1 MGSKIHVY
9 VISLVL
15 FFFDASGAQSNTFD
29 VRKYGARADARSDTS
44 KALLS
49 AWKEACAAVGSSKIM
64 IPKGTYLL
72 GVVDLKGPCKGA
84 MHLEVQG
91 TFIAP
96 TSPNAH
102 NKASWITFAYIDRLT
117 ISGGGTFDGRGEI
130 AWKQN
135 NCGQNPKCKSLPIS
149 LRFDFVTNSI
159 VRDVTSLDSKNFHVN
174 VMGSENVTFQH
185 FTVIAPGHSINTD
198 GIHIGRSK
206 RINIID
212 SDIIT
217 GDDCISIGDGSQQ
230 IRITKVRCGQG
241 HGISVGSLG
250 KYEKE
255 DPVVGIFVRNCT
267 VYDTDNGVRIKT
279 WPALHGGIASDMHFE
294 DIIMKNVSNP
304 ILIDQVYCPWNQCN
318 PKIPSKVKINNVSFK
333 NIQGSSTTPIAIRLN
348 CSSIVPCEKVELA
361 NINLKYIG
369 ADGPIKSLCANVK
382 PRLIG
387 QSIPPGC

>member
-1 MGSKIHVY
+1 
-9 VISLVL
+9 
-15 FFFDASGAQSNTFD
+15 
-29 VRKYGARADARSDTS
+29 
-44 KALLS
+44 
-49 AWKEACAAVGSSKIM
+49 
-64 IPKGTYLL
+64 
-72 GVVDLKGPCKGA
+72 
-84 MHLEVQG
+84 
-91 TFIAP
+91 
-96 TSPNAH
+96 
-102 NKASWITFAYIDRLT
+102 
-117 ISGGGTFDGRGEI
+117 
-130 AWKQN
+130 
-135 NCGQNPKCKSLPIS
+135 
-149 LRFDFVTNSI
+149 
-159 VRDVTSLDSKNFHVN
+159 
-174 VMGSENVTFQH
+174 MGSENVTFQH

-318 PKIPSKVKINNVSFK
+318 PKV
-333 NIQGSSTTPIAIRLN
+333 T
-348 CSSIVPCEKVELA
+348 
-361 NINLKYIG
+361 
-369 ADGPIKSLCANVK
+369 
-382 PRLIG
+382 
-387 QSIPPGC
+387 

>member
-1 MGSKIHVY
+1 MVPERTRGQI
-9 VISLVL
+9 L
-15 FFFDASGAQSNTFD
+15 
-29 VRKYGARADARSDTS
+29 
-44 KALLS
+44 ALLS

-72 GVVDLKGPCKGA
+72 GVVDLK
-84 MHLEVQG
+84 
-91 TFIAP
+91 
-96 TSPNAH
+96 
-102 NKASWITFAYIDRLT
+102 
-117 ISGGGTFDGRGEI
+117 
-130 AWKQN
+130 
-135 NCGQNPKCKSLPIS
+135 
-149 LRFDFVTNSI
+149 
-159 VRDVTSLDSKNFHVN
+159 
-174 VMGSENVTFQH
+174 
-185 FTVIAPGHSINTD
+185 
-198 GIHIGRSK
+198 
-206 RINIID
+206 
-212 SDIIT
+212 DIIT